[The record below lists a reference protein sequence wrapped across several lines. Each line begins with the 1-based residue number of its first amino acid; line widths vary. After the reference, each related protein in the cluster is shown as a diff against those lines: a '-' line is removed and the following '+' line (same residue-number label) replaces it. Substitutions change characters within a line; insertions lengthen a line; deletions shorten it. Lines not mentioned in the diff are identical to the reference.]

1 MPPRRKSTVQR
12 ASAPVTRQSPISK
25 SNARQTILSAINPRN
40 LNPDSINDPP
50 NPPPIRVDAPTP
62 PTSMGPDAIDRLSTI
77 LQTGFENVGI
87 QIRQASTSTFDQ
99 LMERLDGLSGISAP
113 TPANAG
119 GLSGSSGPTPA
130 NAGGMSGL
138 SGIFAPTPTNSGG
151 LSGVSGV
158 STVLGGMTSSGTSLP
173 LAASSSL
180 NVLSRWSWVTDET
193 IIASIANGNFDI
205 NQLPKLHREEDFR
218 NRHGKATAE
227 GVFNP
232 FDKSKPSEVLM
243 GQTKMHQ
250 VFKDLPTF
258 FSAWQVYTSIRST
271 YSPDRAPGLAL
282 FSERIFFH
290 VQLNYPWYKILN
302 YILAFFRKHQN
313 SPPDIWN
320 DVDGVLVANH
330 LAVSQQKPEAVV
342 TTPST
347 TGKSNKSSDPSI
359 SQQICRNWN
368 RMEIG
373 CKNLDCQRRHNC
385 AICEKDGHRAF
396 QCPSNSK

>member
-1 MPPRRKSTVQR
+1 MPPRRKSTKIQHV
-12 ASAPVTRQSPISK
+12 STPVTRQPRISK
-25 SNARQTILSAINPRN
+25 SDARQKILSAINPRN
-40 LNPDSINDPP
+40 LNPDSIDNPP
-50 NPPPIRVDAPTP
+50 NPPSIRVDAPTP
-62 PTSMGPDAIDRLSTI
+62 PTSIGPDVIDRLSTI
-77 LQTGFENVGI
+77 LQTDFENVGI
-87 QIRQASTSTFDQ
+87 QIRQASTSTYDQ

-119 GLSGSSGPTPA
+119 G
-130 NAGGMSGL
+130 MSGL
-138 SGIFAPTPTNSGG
+138 SGIIAPTPTNSGG

-158 STVLGGMTSSGTSLP
+158 SPVLGGITSSGTSLP

-180 NVLSRWSWVTDET
+180 NVLSRWSWVTDQNV
-193 IIASIANGNFDI
+193 IASIANGDFDI
-205 NQLPKLHREEDFR
+205 NQLPKLHREDEFR
-218 NRHGKATAE
+218 NRHAKATAE

-282 FSERIFFH
+282 FSKRIFFH
-290 VQLNYPWYKILN
+290 AQLNYPWYKILN

-342 TTPST
+342 TKSST
-347 TGKSNKSSDPSI
+347 TGKSNKSSDLPI

-373 CKNLDCQRRHNC
+373 CRKLDCQRRHIC

>member
-1 MPPRRKSTVQR
+1 MPPRRKSTVQQV
-12 ASAPVTRQSPISK
+12 SAPVTRQLRISK
-25 SNARQTILSAINPRN
+25 SNAQQTILSAINPPN
-40 LNPDSINDPP
+40 LNPDSVNNPP

-62 PTSMGPDAIDRLSTI
+62 PTYRGPDAIDRLSTI

-119 GLSGSSGPTPA
+119 GLSGLSGPTPA

-138 SGIFAPTPTNSGG
+138 SGTFPPTPTISGG
-151 LSGVSGV
+151 LSGVSP
-158 STVLGGMTSSGTSLP
+158 VLGGMTSSGTSLP

-180 NVLSRWSWVTDET
+180 NVLSRWSWVTDQNV
-193 IIASIANGNFDI
+193 IASIANGNFDI

-271 YSPDRAPGLAL
+271 YSPERAPGLAL

-290 VQLNYPWYKILN
+290 FQLNYPWYKILN

-313 SPPDIWN
+313 SPPDMWN

-373 CKNLDCQRRHNC
+373 CKNLDCQRRHIC

-396 QCPSNSK
+396 HCPSNSI